1 MTALLEAGSRAPA
14 SLVHRMRPR
23 LPSALQKGK
32 CSALDWKTPL
42 AAPVRWEQDAA
53 GAPRGVPSPEMLR
66 WHRGGTW
73 TALRT
78 TPRCS
83 LMNQSVINT
92 QRLFRYAGSMLNIHV
107 KEQKHTERKCLRSS
121 ERPHLHF
128 NSGKLQS
135 KLEKAL

>member
-1 MTALLEAGSRAPA
+1 
-14 SLVHRMRPR
+14 
-23 LPSALQKGK
+23 
-32 CSALDWKTPL
+32 
-42 AAPVRWEQDAA
+42 
-53 GAPRGVPSPEMLR
+53 MLR
-66 WHRGGTW
+66 WHWGGTW
-73 TALRT
+73 TALQT
-78 TPRCS
+78 TPSCS

-107 KEQKHTERKCLRSS
+107 KEQKHTECKCLHSS